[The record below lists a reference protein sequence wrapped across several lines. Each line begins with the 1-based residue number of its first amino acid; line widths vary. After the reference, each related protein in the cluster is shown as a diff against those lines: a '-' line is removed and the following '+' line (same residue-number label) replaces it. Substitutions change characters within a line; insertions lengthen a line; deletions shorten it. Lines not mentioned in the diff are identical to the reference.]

1 MSHPE
6 DTPRQKFADWIA
18 GVAEVWSSQEEGRT
32 MGEFIE
38 ASGLGRNT
46 IYRWI
51 NRKDTKEPS
60 IEAVKKF
67 CDKLGL
73 DFAVPAALLG
83 WLDIDVSTLEGQI
96 RRARIMLKNPN
107 TPESDK
113 ESYRAILR
121 SAELMFEAAFKD
133 EMDERKRA

>member
-32 MGEFIE
+32 MSDFIE

-46 IYRWI
+46 IYRWM
-51 NRKDTKEPS
+51 NRSDTKEPS

-67 CDKLGL
+67 CDRLGL

-83 WLDIDVSTLEGQI
+83 WLNIDVSTLEGQI

-121 SAELMFEAAFKD
+121 SAELMFEAAFKGD
-133 EMDERKRA
+133 EGQRKRA